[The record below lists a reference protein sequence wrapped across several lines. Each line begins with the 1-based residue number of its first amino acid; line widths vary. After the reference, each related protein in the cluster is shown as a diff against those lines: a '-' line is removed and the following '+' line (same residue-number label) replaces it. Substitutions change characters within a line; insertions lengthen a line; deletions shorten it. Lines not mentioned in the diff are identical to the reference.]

1 MNNLNEARLKIAVFI
16 DVDNISIGVKQSMN
30 RNFDVG
36 AVLEAI
42 KEKGEI
48 ITKVA
53 YGDWK
58 RADDFSRAMTQHAI
72 QMVQRNATPG
82 GDKNGADIALA
93 LDALETAFTR
103 PHINAFVIVGG
114 DSDFIALVEKLKQYD
129 KTVFVVGGR
138 GFTSIILQKNCHEFI
153 SYENLVGVNTSRK
166 LTGRIQ
172 LSSPSTLENTMPLVR
187 RALKILSDREVSPQL
202 GLLKST
208 LLQLD
213 STFSERDYGVG
224 SFRDFVQKLADA
236 GYINLKQVDRSILVE
251 IKEGFKEQERVER
264 SDDAADSE
272 KESPETPQMD
282 SRNSPATPQADS
294 KESAAAPVEEAAAEI
309 SETGET
315 YAPSQTAD
323 ASAAL
328 EELFRNSASKPHWP
342 LYLRTFKQL
351 LRAQQPPFDEKQYG
365 VSSTY
370 DLARQAQRDGL
381 LHIERNR
388 QGILRI
394 FPGERFPKIAQETE
408 EIAGPAPSEVVA
420 SEPVYSG
427 DVSKARID
435 GQARESLIHASG
447 PVPGLTEQTSADA
460 RAESESRSALVSGEA
475 KEASDAM
482 PAVSREIYAKETAAR
497 KPASSAH
504 KKKEAAG
511 KAVGGAAVKE
521 KPKAQPRTPRKPAA
535 AVKTTKP
542 AARNAQNTASRTPAT
557 AKGKTKKKE

>member
-1 MNNLNEARLKIAVFI
+1 MNNIQEARLKIAVFI

-48 ITKVA
+48 ITKIA

-138 GFTSIILQKNCHEFI
+138 GFTSIVLQKNCHEFI
-153 SYENLVGVNTSRK
+153 SYENLVGVHASRK

-172 LSSPSTLENTMPLVR
+172 LSGPSTLKNTMPLIR

-236 GYINLKQVDRSILVE
+236 GYIHLKQVDRSILVE
-251 IKEGFKEQERVER
+251 LKESFKEQESVE
-264 SDDAADSE
+264 DVADSE
-272 KESPETPQMD
+272 NESTETAPADFQEPVAASAETAPEISGTAEP
-282 SRNSPATPQADS
+282 SAPPPP
-294 KESAAAPVEEAAAEI
+294 AAANDADTPASLQAAAA
-309 SETGET
+309 G
-315 YAPSQTAD
+315 
-323 ASAAL
+323 AAL
-328 EELFRNSASKPHWP
+328 EELFRNLASKPHWP
-342 LYLRTFKQL
+342 LYLRTLKQL
-351 LRAQQPPFDEKQYG
+351 LRAQQPPFDERQYG
-365 VSSTY
+365 ISSTY
-370 DLARQAQRDGL
+370 DLARLAQRDGL
-381 LHIERNR
+381 FHIERNR

-394 FPGERFPKIAQETE
+394 FPGERFPKPVQEAEEITTPSSPEISADEPAYPAEVSEMIKETE
-408 EIAGPAPSEVVA
+408 RTQDVM
-420 SEPVYSG
+420 PVG
-427 DVSKARID
+427 
-435 GQARESLIHASG
+435 
-447 PVPGLTEQTSADA
+447 
-460 RAESESRSALVSGEA
+460 SGET
-475 KEASDAM
+475 
-482 PAVSREIYAKETAAR
+482 PAVQATPETAPERMESKEKASKNKATVK
-497 KPASSAH
+497 KP
-504 KKKEAAG
+504 
-511 KAVGGAAVKE
+511 KE
-521 KPKAQPRTPRKPAA
+521 KPKMQKKPETAQAAKKIKPPAQSALNTARKPQ
-535 AVKTTKP
+535 TT
-542 AARNAQNTASRTPAT
+542 A
-557 AKGKTKKKE
+557 GEKTKKKAPVSKPPRKSN

>member
-1 MNNLNEARLKIAVFI
+1 MRAMRRHGNTGAKRQGSHMNNLNEERLKIAVFI

-30 RNFDVG
+30 KNFDVG

-48 ITKVA
+48 ITKIA

-166 LTGRIQ
+166 ITGRIQ
-172 LSSPSTLENTMPLVR
+172 LSSHSTLENTMPLVR

-236 GYINLKQVDRSILVE
+236 GYIYLKQVDRSILVE
-251 IKEGFKEQERVER
+251 LKEGSKEQENTETVPDLESEPAETTQAEAQESVAVPAETAPEI
-264 SDDAADSE
+264 SDAGEPSASA
-272 KESPETPQMD
+272 
-282 SRNSPATPQADS
+282 PASTG
-294 KESAAAPVEEAAAEI
+294 AEI
-309 SETGET
+309 PAQLPVS
-315 YAPSQTAD
+315 D
-323 ASAAL
+323 AGAAL
-328 EELFRNSASKPHWP
+328 EELFRNITSEPHWP

-351 LRAQQPPFDEKQYG
+351 LRSQQPPFDERQYG
-365 VSSTY
+365 ISSTY
-370 DLARQAQRDGL
+370 DLARQAQREGL
-381 LHIERNR
+381 FHIERNR

-394 FPGERFPKIAQETE
+394 FPGERFPKHTRETE
-408 EIAGPAPSEVVA
+408 EVTDPVSSEISAGEPAYPVEA
-420 SEPVYSG
+420 SEEIKEMPDTIPV
-427 DVSKARID
+427 V
-435 GQARESLIHASG
+435 
-447 PVPGLTEQTSADA
+447 SADSSVL
-460 RAESESRSALVSGEA
+460 ESTPETAVEPDPSVVEQAKTMEKTAKVKA
-475 KEASDAM
+475 KE
-482 PAVSREIYAKETAAR
+482 KTA
-497 KPASSAH
+497 
-504 KKKEAAG
+504 
-511 KAVGGAAVKE
+511 KE
-521 KPKAQPRTPRKPAA
+521 KPKAKPQPRRKPAA
-535 AVKTTKP
+535 EEKVKTSKSAP
-542 AARNAQNTASRTPAT
+542 AKSAQGTVRKTRVT
-557 AKGKTKKKE
+557 AKGKSKKEE

>member
-1 MNNLNEARLKIAVFI
+1 MNNVNEGRLKIAVFI

-30 RNFDVG
+30 KNFDVG

-48 ITKVA
+48 ITKIA

-153 SYENLVGVNTSRK
+153 SYENLVGANNSRK

-172 LSSPSTLENTMPLVR
+172 LSSPSTLESTMPLVR

-236 GYINLKQVDRSILVE
+236 GYIYLKQVDRSILVE
-251 IKEGFKEQERVER
+251 LKEGAKEQENAESTSDLENESVE
-264 SDDAADSE
+264 
-272 KESPETPQMD
+272 
-282 SRNSPATPQADS
+282 ATPVDLQ
-294 KESAAAPVEEAAAEI
+294 ESTAAPVEKAAEI
-309 SETGET
+309 IENIESSIMAPAAFPSAETP
-315 YAPSQTAD
+315 ASAQTSSAG
-323 ASAAL
+323 AAL
-328 EELFRNSASKPHWP
+328 EELFRNFTSELHWP

-351 LRAQQPPFDEKQYG
+351 LRSQQPPFDEKQYG
-365 VSSTY
+365 ISSTY

-381 LHIERNR
+381 FHIERNR

-394 FPGERFPKIAQETE
+394 FPGERFPKQTRETE
-408 EIAGPAPSEVVA
+408 ETTVLLSSEVSVEISA
-420 SEPVYSG
+420 AESAYLA
-427 DVSKARID
+427 DVSEEI
-435 GQARESLIHASG
+435 RETPDAI
-447 PVPGLTEQTSADA
+447 PVISTESSAAEGTPGIAAEPEPSPTERT
-460 RAESESRSALVSGEA
+460 EIKENTGKEEA
-475 KEASDAM
+475 K
-482 PAVSREIYAKETAAR
+482 
-497 KPASSAH
+497 
-504 KKKEAAG
+504 
-511 KAVGGAAVKE
+511 
-521 KPKAQPRTPRKPAA
+521 
-535 AVKTTKP
+535 
-542 AARNAQNTASRTPAT
+542 T
-557 AKGKTKKKE
+557 AKGKPKAKTQMRRKPATDAKSSKPERSAKITAPKTRTTTKGKAKKE

>member
-1 MNNLNEARLKIAVFI
+1 MNNSNEARLKIAVFI

-48 ITKVA
+48 ITKIA

-58 RADDFSRAMTQHAI
+58 RADDFSRAMTHHAI

-153 SYENLVGVNTSRK
+153 SYENLVGVHTSRK

-172 LSSPSTLENTMPLVR
+172 LSSPSTLESTMPLVR

-213 STFSERDYGVG
+213 STFSERDYGVS

-236 GYINLKQVDRSILVE
+236 GYIYLKQVDRSILVE
-251 IKEGFKEQERVER
+251 LKESFKEQERT
-264 SDDAADSE
+264 DDAADSE
-272 KESPETPQMD
+272 NEPTETI
-282 SRNSPATPQADS
+282 QAYAQ
-294 KESAAAPVEEAAAEI
+294 EPVAAPAETLPEPAEPAEAP
-309 SETGET
+309 
-315 YAPSQTAD
+315 APASNDADAPAPLHAAD

-328 EELFRNSASKPHWP
+328 EELLRNSASKPHWP

-351 LRAQQPPFDEKQYG
+351 LRAQQPPFDERQYG
-365 VSSTY
+365 ISSTY

-381 LHIERNR
+381 FHIERNR

-394 FPGERFPKIAQETE
+394 FPGERFPKHVQETE
-408 EIAGPAPSEVVA
+408 EAAAPVTPEIPGGETACHVDVSEEVKESSAAAPVA
-420 SEPVYSG
+420 SEEAVA
-427 DVSKARID
+427 VKAAAETTPELAANPELSVP
-435 GQARESLIHASG
+435 GQAETVEKAAE
-447 PVPGLTEQTSADA
+447 TEDA
-460 RAESESRSALVSGEA
+460 AP
-475 KEASDAM
+475 KD
-482 PAVSREIYAKETAAR
+482 ETASIKPKTKPRTQR
-497 KPASSAH
+497 KPATAAKTSKPAQSAQ
-504 KKKEAAG
+504 KS
-511 KAVGGAAVKE
+511 
-521 KPKAQPRTPRKPAA
+521 TPRK
-535 AVKTTKP
+535 T
-542 AARNAQNTASRTPAT
+542 QAT
-557 AKGKTKKKE
+557 AKGTKGKTKKKEE